1 MDMSQGRMLS
11 VASNQWATRP
21 DDERFLSLSDMYRA
35 RHTAETNCR
44 ESVIN
49 SGQLR
54 ADWLGEELILQPSPD
69 TSLPVTFKATNWAM
83 SQFSSWHSIPFG
95 TIKLWQEDS
104 EEVATKQLISDAINH
119 SLKYRGREL
128 AFYHDKLDNGYPQTL
143 RAVTSESYER
153 INDYELIDKVIQF
166 VDRSQRQGVT
176 WKVPGTIDWSTGQH
190 IADIE
195 VTKRNTTLYAGD
207 RDSFIFL
214 VDDMN
219 PINMGKTQRGED
231 DLLFRGFILGNSVV
245 GYRRIWGM
253 GFLFRGVCQN
263 RCIWGAQDIVSFK
276 MKHLKNVRQRLFESN
291 PDSDSPFE
299 QRRFVEGLMYLSDQQ
314 QNTMLQA
321 ENMIKSANQREEFTD
336 RDSRKKALVKLFTA
350 RTADN
355 ILDHH
360 YKLFGEVDSAGNL
373 VVDSKGN
380 VNTDSEILTRWHLH
394 NTATEYAKT
403 IPNQDARFDLELQA
417 AKILPLA
424 A

>member
-1 MDMSQGRMLS
+1 
-11 VASNQWATRP
+11 
-21 DDERFLSLSDMYRA
+21 
-35 RHTAETNCR
+35 
-44 ESVIN
+44 
-49 SGQLR
+49 
-54 ADWLGEELILQPSPD
+54 
-69 TSLPVTFKATNWAM
+69 
-83 SQFSSWHSIPFG
+83 
-95 TIKLWQEDS
+95 
-104 EEVATKQLISDAINH
+104 
-119 SLKYRGREL
+119 
-128 AFYHDKLDNGYPQTL
+128 
-143 RAVTSESYER
+143 
-153 INDYELIDKVIQF
+153 
-166 VDRSQRQGVT
+166 
-176 WKVPGTIDWSTGQH
+176 
-190 IADIE
+190 
-195 VTKRNTTLYAGD
+195 
-207 RDSFIFL
+207 
-214 VDDMN
+214 
-219 PINMGKTQRGED
+219 
-231 DLLFRGFILGNSVV
+231 
-245 GYRRIWGM
+245 
-253 GFLFRGVCQN
+253 
-263 RCIWGAQDIVSFK
+263 

-336 RDSRKKALVKLFTA
+336 RDSRKKALVKLFPA